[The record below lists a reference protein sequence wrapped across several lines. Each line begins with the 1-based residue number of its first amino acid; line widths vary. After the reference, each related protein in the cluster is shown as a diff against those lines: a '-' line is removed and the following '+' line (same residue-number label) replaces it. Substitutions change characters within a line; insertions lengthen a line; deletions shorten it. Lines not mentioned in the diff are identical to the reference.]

1 MKEGIIRKKF
11 NAASAALEKTPAGK
25 NTLRV
30 LGALK
35 EVTLGFRDEGFEATL
50 AVNHGATNLDAC
62 FEEDENADQTLANGV
77 LTLKGEALPF
87 VLTDDGYEDS
97 EMYFKINWQGTDIF
111 SMTSTWDE
119 NRKRWD
125 DTVEDAEEDED
136 NSTGGWSDGYDAEGS
151 PAKQGRRTP
160 PLEGRIAD
168 ALIGALAK
176 IDLAQRHAVTGE
188 EQLDKTFRVPAQI
201 KINPPKGPL

>member
-11 NAASAALEKTPAGK
+11 NAAAAALEKTSEGK

-35 EVTLGFRDEGFEATL
+35 EVTLGLREEGFEATL
-50 AVNHGATNLDAC
+50 AVNRGAANLDPC
-62 FEEDENADQTLANGV
+62 FEEDENTDQIVANGV

-87 VLTDDGYEDS
+87 VLTDDGYQDS

-119 NRKRWD
+119 SRKRWE
-125 DTVEDAEEDED
+125 DTVEEESEEEDSD
-136 NSTGGWSDGYDAEGS
+136 GGGWSDGYEAEGS
-151 PAKQGRRTP
+151 PAKAGGRPP
-160 PLEGRIAD
+160 PLEGQIAD
-168 ALIGALAK
+168 ALIDVLAK
-176 IDLAQRHAVTGE
+176 IDIAQRHTVTGE
-188 EQLDKTFRVPAQI
+188 EGFEKSFKVPAQI
-201 KINPPKGPL
+201 KINPPKDAP